1 MCISCE
7 HPQCGICQSCHAG
20 ISEARAIFLQH
31 GIQMHRT
38 AALFH
43 PGCQARVYRGI
54 LHLIL
59 GRVSD
64 LRRKA
69 HRKCVYL
76 FRTLSFPV
84 LYCVMHGHGRT
95 DLTWVFFFFADL
107 VAYSTADKEQGKG
120 SFRGLSMCSACN
132 VPTPPGSHGSTTSR
146 CARCAQAC
154 IPHYSLLAHFCL
166 TRLMPHHLPV
176 AYSAGDCGHYLR
188 RSSHVC

>member
-20 ISEARAIFLQH
+20 ISEARAIFRQH

-95 DLTWVFFFFADL
+95 DLTWGFFFFCRFGG
-107 VAYSTADKEQGKG
+107 VFYGGQGAGEGFFSGPIYVLRLQRSDPTRFTWLNNKQVRALR
-120 SFRGLSMCSACN
+120 SGLYPPLFPPCPFLPHASDAAS
-132 VPTPPGSHGSTTSR
+132 PPGCVFGR
-146 CARCAQAC
+146 
-154 IPHYSLLAHFCL
+154 
-166 TRLMPHHLPV
+166 
-176 AYSAGDCGHYLR
+176 
-188 RSSHVC
+188 